1 MPEDEF
7 SESAAR
13 LRARNEDGPMVPA
26 IADRRW
32 RDPMTITPST
42 EPVRSLLPLS
52 VDSGTNK
59 ANVNALAYRTV
70 GKISPTLKNVK
81 LSLSWPPSSFCN
93 ATRPLSWFFNPR
105 RANQNLWSGLT
116 FPAMPL
122 LRTEQ

>member
-7 SESAAR
+7 SESAAP

-52 VDSGTNK
+52 VYSGTDK
-59 ANVNALAYRTV
+59 ATVNALAYRTV

-81 LSLSWPPSSFCN
+81 LSLSWPPVVF
-93 ATRPLSWFFNPR
+93 ATQLDHCPGS
-105 RANQNLWSGLT
+105 LT
-116 FPAMPL
+116 PAA
-122 LRTEQ
+122 QIKICGQV

>member
-52 VDSGTNK
+52 VYSGTDK
-59 ANVNALAYRTV
+59 ATVNALAYRTV

-81 LSLSWPPSSFCN
+81 L
-93 ATRPLSWFFNPR
+93 PLHSGADISRNVTFANRTIRSVKLMKLHYR
-105 RANQNLWSGLT
+105 RLAVC
-116 FPAMPL
+116 
-122 LRTEQ
+122 